1 MTRGA
6 LPPHVVA
13 LLEEASIVRVA
24 TVAVDG
30 APSVAPF
37 WFRFDGERIVLD
49 TLENGT
55 VRNIR
60 HEPRVAVLVDLGARF
75 DELRAATISGVAR
88 AFDPEDASA
97 EVADGVEA
105 IRADHADELTT
116 PVFELYARGETRAS
130 VYVEIT
136 PVRAQWWSPQGQ
148 PELERRRT

>member
-24 TVAVDG
+24 TVAVNG

-60 HEPRVAVLVDLGARF
+60 REPRVAVLVDLGARF

-88 AFDPEDASA
+88 AFDPEDAPP

-105 IRADHADELTT
+105 IRAVHAEELTT
-116 PVFELYARGETRAS
+116 PAFEYYAHGETRAS
-130 VYVEIT
+130 VYVEII
-136 PVRAQWWSPQGQ
+136 PLRARWWSPRGQ
-148 PELERRRT
+148 PALERRRR